1 MADLNF
7 AGSYDGLHLPYSPE
21 AEQAVLGA
29 IILESNTF
37 DKVVD
42 TLKSPDYFYVSLHK
56 LIFAQMQ
63 EMVGLGLNIDFVT
76 LLERLKQNK
85 AFDESTGKSYLFDLV
100 DNCPSISNAEE
111 YAKII
116 AEKYNVRRL
125 ITASR
130 EIIDDATAGN
140 EDPSVLI
147 DSAEQKIF
155 DIRQGNERH
164 GLERINSVILQT
176 FDRLDALNSETD
188 NSMKP
193 IPTGIGDLDRMITGL
208 NRSDLI
214 ILAARPG
221 MGKTSFA
228 LNIARNVAC
237 KSKKTVAFFSLEM
250 SKEQLASRLL
260 SSEALIGG
268 TKLRTGNLTEEE
280 WSRLIPASDILSKTD
295 LYLDDTPGI
304 TIPEMKSR
312 LRRLHNLDLVV
323 IDYLQLMS
331 SGRKIDSRVNEI
343 SEITRNLK
351 ILAKEMNVPVIT
363 LSQLSRAAEKRDDH
377 RPQIADL
384 RDSGSIEQD
393 ADIVLFLYREGY
405 YDKEGRKIDSRVNE
419 ISEITRNLKILAKEM
434 NVPVITLSQL
444 SRAAE
449 KRDDHRPQIADLRDS
464 GSIEQDADIV
474 LFLYRE
480 GYYDK
485 EGGEDSAAPT
495 ADMNSGE
502 CIVAKNRHGETNIVK
517 LHWQGEF
524 MRFTGTDNR
533 DA

>member
-1 MADLNF
+1 M
-7 AGSYDGLHLPYSPE
+7 
-21 AEQAVLGA
+21 
-29 IILESNTF
+29 
-37 DKVVD
+37 
-42 TLKSPDYFYVSLHK
+42 
-56 LIFAQMQ
+56 
-63 EMVGLGLNIDFVT
+63 
-76 LLERLKQNK
+76 
-85 AFDESTGKSYLFDLV
+85 DLV
-100 DNCPSISNAEE
+100 NNCPSISNAEE

-140 EDPSVLI
+140 DDPSVLI

-155 DIRQGNERH
+155 DIRQGNEKH

-228 LNIARNVAC
+228 LNIARNVAW

-268 TKLRTGNLTEEE
+268 TKLRTGQLTEEE

-351 ILAKEMNVPVIT
+351 ILAKEMNVPVIP
-363 LSQLSRAAEKRDDH
+363 LSQLSRAAEKRDAH
-377 RPQIADL
+377 RPHNANL
-384 RDSGSIEQD
+384 RDSFSIEQD
-393 ADIVLFLYREGY
+393 AV
-405 YDKEGRKIDSRVNE
+405 
-419 ISEITRNLKILAKEM
+419 
-434 NVPVITLSQL
+434 
-444 SRAAE
+444 
-449 KRDDHRPQIADLRDS
+449 
-464 GSIEQDADIV
+464 IV

-524 MRFTGTDNR
+524 LRFTGTDNR

>member
-1 MADLNF
+1 MADSNF

-29 IILESNTF
+29 IILESDTF

-63 EMVGLGLNIDFVT
+63 EMIGLGLSIDFVT

-85 AFDESTGKSYLFDLV
+85 AFDESTGKTYLMDLV
-100 DNCPSISNAEE
+100 NNCPSISNAEE

-140 EDPSVLI
+140 DAPSVLI

-155 DIRQGNERH
+155 DIRQGNEKH

-237 KSKKTVAFFSLEM
+237 KSKQTVAFFSLEM

-268 TKLRTGNLTEEE
+268 TKLRTGKLTEEE

-312 LRRLHNLDLVV
+312 LRRLRNLDLVV

-331 SGRKIDSRVNEI
+331 GSGARKGDSRQQEI
-343 SEITRNLK
+343 SDISRSLK
-351 ILAKEMNVPVIT
+351 GLARELNVPVIA
-363 LSQLSRAAEKRDDH
+363 LSQLSRSVEARQVKR
-377 RPQIADL
+377 PMLSDL
-384 RDSGSIEQD
+384 RESGSLEQD
-393 ADIVLFLYREGY
+393 ADIVAFLYREDY
-405 YDKEGRKIDSRVNE
+405 YNPETENKNITELIIAKHRNGPVDTVNLFFHKQYTKFVGLSKRKE
-419 ISEITRNLKILAKEM
+419 
-434 NVPVITLSQL
+434 
-444 SRAAE
+444 
-449 KRDDHRPQIADLRDS
+449 
-464 GSIEQDADIV
+464 
-474 LFLYRE
+474 
-480 GYYDK
+480 
-485 EGGEDSAAPT
+485 
-495 ADMNSGE
+495 
-502 CIVAKNRHGETNIVK
+502 
-517 LHWQGEF
+517 
-524 MRFTGTDNR
+524 
-533 DA
+533 